1 MDRYEF
7 VNEIRSDTGKRMY
20 STSRYMVINPTPEDT
35 YIYAFDGMRL
45 DNLAFQYYGDAG
57 LWWIIALANNLGKG
71 TFIVPLKQQIRIPS
85 AAIVSELNDELYDAQ
100 NDV

>member
-7 VNEIRSDTGKRMY
+7 VNKIRSDTGKRMY
-20 STSRYMVINPTPEDT
+20 STARYMVIDPTPED
-35 YIYAFDGMRL
+35 IYMYSFDGMRL

-57 LWWIIALANNLGKG
+57 LWWIIALANNIGKG
-71 TFIVPLKQQIRIPS
+71 TLVVPLKQQIRIPGP
-85 AAIVSELNDELYDAQ
+85 AILGQLNDKLYDAQ